1 MSLFTRLASLKRNF
15 FQRKRAES
23 DLDAELRSYA
33 DLLTDENRANG
44 LTPAE
49 ARRKAQI
56 DFGGIEQVKENV
68 REARAGHHIEMFFR
82 DLRLA
87 FRNVRKYPGFTL
99 IVVLSLALGIGANAA
114 IFSLS
119 DAILFRPLPVPNAN
133 QIIVIDTAA
142 SKLTRYGGSSWLD
155 YLDIVARSK
164 SFSSLCVY
172 QNLSTGMNTSASA
185 PGSKPQNVSGLL
197 VSANYF
203 STFQVAPVAGRDFL
217 PEEGITPEQYPVAII
232 SYSLWDRV
240 FAKDPAISGKQVKL
254 NGHSF
259 TIVGVAPKFF
269 TGADIFYRPD
279 IYVPAAMAAQ
289 VSGDGADTLKQRS
302 YRAFDIHGRL
312 NPGVTLAQ
320 AQAELNSVMSSLE
333 REHPDSNKDN
343 VAILRSEMGKRM
355 ELGMTA
361 VPALLGGLVI
371 LVLLMAC
378 ANVASLLMARATS
391 RIKETSTQIALG
403 ASRGALIRQRLT
415 ESAVLALFGGI
426 AGTALAY
433 ACIIGFRSLVPVI
446 GSTDGPDFRL
456 DVRTMACIAVASTAA
471 VLLSGLA
478 PAFMAVKDAWSAVMT
493 TRSSASASRSFSA
506 IARRVLIGGQIAL
519 SVVLLMVGGLFLK
532 SFSRAHN
539 VDLGFNPD
547 RLLLVTIDP
556 MLQGYS
562 NEQASRFHRQL
573 VQRVQSLPGV
583 ASATVATSVPFIGGG
598 SWDITIDGYTA
609 PDGEKFLD
617 ITNSQVD
624 PSYFSTM
631 QIRILFGRSFS
642 PADRRDAPGVA
653 IVNETMA
660 SRYLAVPGDLGKALG
675 RIIRLRDGKPIQ
687 IVGVVKDSSYGGQI
701 GAPPPPVY
709 YFPYDQQGGPRATLI
724 VRMSPIGV
732 AAHARANE
740 ASSHSNAAE
749 NPTAPSIAPD
759 SEAALVVPEIR
770 AAMSVLDSEIS
781 PVTVDVMTDAISR
794 QGLFLPRIVALLG
807 GAFGLVAMVL
817 ATVGLYG
824 VVSFMV
830 GRRTQEIGIRMTLGA
845 QRGDVLRMV
854 LANGLILA
862 ASGLVVGLAIALIAA
877 PAVRGM
883 LVGVSPYDPATFIA
897 ISAALLGA
905 TALASYI
912 PAARATRVDPI
923 LALRHD

>member
-1 MSLFTRLASLKRNF
+1 MSLFTRLASIKRNLF
-15 FQRKRAES
+15 HRKRAEA
-23 DLDAELRSYA
+23 DLDAELRSYT
-33 DLLTDENRANG
+33 DLLADENRATGAN
-44 LTPAE
+44 PDE
-49 ARRKAQI
+49 ARRRAQI
-56 DFGGIEQVKENV
+56 EFGGIEQVKENV
-68 REARAGHHIEMFFR
+68 RDARAGHHIEMFFR

-87 FRNVRKYPGFTL
+87 LRNVRKYPGFTL

-133 QIIVIDTAA
+133 EIIVIDTAA

-155 YLDIVARSK
+155 YLDIVARAK

-185 PGSKPQNVSGLL
+185 IGSKPQNVSGLL

-203 STFQVAPVAGRDFL
+203 STFQIAPVAGRDFL
-217 PEEGITPEQYPVAII
+217 PEEGVTPDKYPVAII

-240 FAKDPAISGKQVKL
+240 FAKDSAISGKQIKL

-259 TIVGVAPKFF
+259 TIVGVAPKSF
-269 TGADIFYRPD
+269 TGADIFFRPE
-279 IYVPAAMAAQ
+279 IFVPTAMAAQ
-289 VSGDGADTLKQRS
+289 VTGDGADTLKQRS
-302 YRAFDIHGRL
+302 YRTFDIHGRL
-312 NPGVTLAQ
+312 NSGVTLAQ
-320 AQAELNSVMSSLE
+320 AQAELNSIMSGLE

-343 VAILRSEMGKRM
+343 VAIIRTEMGKRM

-361 VPALLGGLVI
+361 VPSLLGGLVV

-433 ACIIGFRSLVPVI
+433 ACITGFRSLVPFL
-446 GSTDGPDFRL
+446 GPADGPDFRL
-456 DVRTMACIAVASTAA
+456 DLRTMVCIAVASTAA
-471 VLLSGLA
+471 VLLSGIA

-547 RLLLVTIDP
+547 RLLLVTINP

-562 NEQASRFHRQL
+562 NEQASRFHQQL
-573 VQRVQSLPGV
+573 AQRVQSLPGV
-583 ASATVATSVPFIGGG
+583 ASASVATAVPFVGGA
-598 SWDITIDGYTA
+598 SWDIAIDGYTA

-617 ITNSQVD
+617 LPNSQVD
-624 PSYFSTM
+624 ASYFSTM
-631 QIRILFGRSFS
+631 QIPILFGRSFA
-642 PADRRDAPGVA
+642 PTDRRSAPAVA

-660 SRYLAVPGDLGKALG
+660 TRYLAGSGDLSKALG
-675 RIIRLRDGKPIQ
+675 RVIRLRDGKPIQ
-687 IVGVVKDSSYGGQI
+687 IVGVAKDSSYGGQI

-709 YFPYDQQGGPRATLI
+709 YFPYDQQGGPMATLV
-724 VRMSPIGV
+724 VRMTPMRAST
-732 AAHARANE
+732 RAN
-740 ASSHSNAAE
+740 SAE
-749 NPTAPSIAPD
+749 NPAATSIAPG
-759 SEAALVVPEIR
+759 SEAEIVVPAIR
-770 AAMSVLDSEIS
+770 AAMSELDSEIS
-781 PVTVDVMTDAISR
+781 PVTVDVMADAISR

-817 ATVGLYG
+817 AAVGLYG

-845 QRGDVLRMV
+845 QRSAVLRMV
-854 LANGLILA
+854 LTNGLILA
-862 ASGLVVGLAIALIAA
+862 STGLLVGLIIALIAA
-877 PAVRGM
+877 PAIRSM

-897 ISAALLGA
+897 ISAALLAA

-923 LALRHD
+923 LALRHE

>member
-1 MSLFTRLASLKRNF
+1 MSLFTRLASLKRNLF
-15 FQRKRAES
+15 HRKRADA

-33 DLLTDENRANG
+33 NLLADENRSKG
-44 LTPAE
+44 VVPAE
-49 ARRKAQI
+49 ARRRAQI
-56 DFGGIEQVKENV
+56 ELGGIEQVKESV
-68 REARAGHHIEMFFR
+68 REARAGHHIEMFIR

-119 DAILFRPLPVPNAN
+119 DAILFRPLPVTNAN
-133 QIIVIDTAA
+133 EIIVIDTAA

-155 YLDIVARSK
+155 YLDIVARAK

-203 STFQVAPVAGRDFL
+203 STFEIAPVAGRDFL
-217 PEEGITPEQYPVAII
+217 LEEGITPEKYPVAII

-240 FAKDPAISGKQVKL
+240 FAKDPAISGKQIKL
-254 NGHSF
+254 NGHPF
-259 TIVGVAPKFF
+259 TIVGVAPQSF
-269 TGADIFYRPD
+269 TGADIFYRPE
-279 IYVPAAMAAQ
+279 IFVPAAMAAQ
-289 VSGDGADTLKQRS
+289 VTGDGADTLKQRS
-302 YRAFDIHGRL
+302 YRTFDIHGRL

-320 AQAELNSVMSSLE
+320 AQAELNSIMSSLE

-343 VAILRSEMGKRM
+343 VAILRTEMGKRM

-361 VPALLGGLVI
+361 VPSLLGGLVV

-403 ASRGALIRQRLT
+403 ASRGTLIRQRLT
-415 ESAVLALFGGI
+415 ESAVLAFFGGI

-433 ACIIGFRSLVPVI
+433 ACIMGFRSLVPVI
-446 GSTDGPDFRL
+446 GSTDGPEFRL
-456 DVRTMACIAVASTAA
+456 DLRTMACIAVASTAA

-478 PAFMAVKDAWSAVMT
+478 PAFMAVKDAWTAVMT

-519 SVVLLMVGGLFLK
+519 SVILLMVGGLFLK
-532 SFSRAHN
+532 SFSHAHN

-562 NEQASRFHRQL
+562 SEQASRFHQHL
-573 VQRVQSLPGV
+573 AQRVRSLPGV
-583 ASATVATSVPFIGGG
+583 ASASVATTVPFIGGA
-598 SWDITIDGYTA
+598 SWDIAIDGYTA

-617 ITNSQVD
+617 LPNSQVD
-624 PSYFSTM
+624 ASYFSTM
-631 QIRILFGRSFS
+631 QIPILFGRSFA
-642 PADRRDAPGVA
+642 PTDRRNAPAVA

-660 SRYLAVPGDLGKALG
+660 ARYLAGSDDLSKALG

-687 IVGVVKDSSYGGQI
+687 IIGVAKDSSYGGQI
-701 GAPPPPVY
+701 GPPPPPVY
-709 YFPYDQQGGPRATLI
+709 YFPYDQQGGPRATLV
-724 VRMSPIGV
+724 VRMSPIG
-732 AAHARANE
+732 AAARAD
-740 ASSHSNAAE
+740 AAE
-749 NPTAPSIAPD
+749 GPAATAIAAD
-759 SEAALVVPEIR
+759 TEATLVLPAIR
-770 AAMSVLDSEIS
+770 AAMSELDSEIA
-781 PVTVDVMTDAISR
+781 PVTVDKMTDAISR

-845 QRGDVLRMV
+845 QRSAVLRMV

-862 ASGLVVGLAIALIAA
+862 STGLLVGLAIALAAA
-877 PAVRGM
+877 PTVRSM

-897 ISAALLGA
+897 ISAALLAA

-923 LALRHD
+923 LALRHE